1 MLIASASLG
10 AGTEASIYLGIFAF
24 LASIRWYGRTYCLS
38 LQRRKSSAFSDF
50 AYATSIL
57 IAATFLYTSTPN
69 LASTALCLTL
79 AAAAGLLAL
88 PSSGFFSTL
97 SIDISDFR
105 KYVEILKSKAA
116 WALLA
121 VLMAELTINSHAYV
135 VTAFRGAEAYAV
147 LAVVALFFRPTS
159 TMLAA
164 IGQSERP
171 KVARLI
177 NQRDRFKLENL
188 LRDIRI
194 ILLATSTVNLIIAL
208 VAYWITTLA
217 HQEKYDSTDL
227 LIGAATWAGIMALRS
242 TRLADTIYCQ
252 ASGKIKE
259 VASISVYAGITSFS
273 VVLMLVFTL
282 DNPIFS
288 ITGILG
294 GDAVLYVLTR
304 RLAKSVKR
312 SQFKDWIAAGQ

>member
-1 MLIASASLG
+1 MR
-10 AGTEASIYLGIFAF
+10 GTEA
-24 LASIRWYGRTYCLS
+24 
-38 LQRRKSSAFSDF
+38 D
-50 AYATSIL
+50 
-57 IAATFLYTSTPN
+57 
-69 LASTALCLTL
+69 
-79 AAAAGLLAL
+79 
-88 PSSGFFSTL
+88 
-97 SIDISDFR
+97 
-105 KYVEILKSKAA
+105 
-116 WALLA
+116 
-121 VLMAELTINSHAYV
+121 
-135 VTAFRGAEAYAV
+135 AV
-147 LAVVALFFRPTS
+147 LAVVALFLRPTL

-171 KVARLI
+171 KIGGLK
-177 NQRDRFKLENL
+177 NQKNPIAVEKL
-188 LRDIRI
+188 LREIKTI
-194 ILLATSTVNLIIAL
+194 MLGTVAGNSMLALAAYGVILVLK
-208 VAYWITTLA
+208 
-217 HQEKYDSTDL
+217 QEKYAPLDL
-227 LIGAATWAGIMALRS
+227 LIGASTWAGIMALRS